1 VDSILEST
9 IVRQVSD
16 IGIVIVLAAAVATA
30 VVAIALSRRR
40 AAGAGG
46 DGGIDFVNAALA
58 AVYLVLLAFNV
69 VVCWERIDGLNGDIR
84 TEAGDLRTLA
94 GLTGDLPAPVDDKV
108 RAAATDYAHAVLNRE
123 WPATGEPLNAAAAI
137 PIARARQA
145 LAAVPD
151 GETPAAKARDQA
163 SDVLD
168 DLTKTRQDRI
178 TSSAHGLPWI
188 LSAVLALLTLV
199 QLVTPLALG
208 LRPGLAGALLAGVN
222 TAVVVAGLLF
232 VLDLNTPYSGVQAVD
247 RNPLHAAARSL
258 GEGPS

>member
-1 VDSILEST
+1 M
-9 IVRQVSD
+9 
-16 IGIVIVLAAAVATA
+16 GIVIVLAAAVASAA
-30 VVAIALSRRR
+30 VAFLLSRRR
-40 AAGAGG
+40 AGDEGG
-46 DGGIDFVNAALA
+46 GGVDFVNAALA

-69 VVCWERIDGLNGDIR
+69 VVCWERVDGLNGDVR
-84 TEAGDLRTLA
+84 TEAGDVRALA
-94 GLTGDLPAPVDDKV
+94 GLSDDLPAPVGDKV

-123 WPATGEPLNAAAAI
+123 WPAAGEPLNADAAI

-151 GETPAAKARDQA
+151 GDTPAAKASDQA

-178 TSSAHGLPWI
+178 TSSAHGLPWV
-188 LSAVLALLTLV
+188 LTAVLVLLTAV
-199 QLVTPLALG
+199 QVVTPLALG
-208 LRPGLAGALLAGVN
+208 IRPGLAGALLGAVN

-247 RNPLHAAARSL
+247 RNPLHAAAQSL
-258 GEGPS
+258 AGGPA

>member
-1 VDSILEST
+1 M
-9 IVRQVSD
+9 
-16 IGIVIVLAAAVATA
+16 GIVIVLAAAVATA
-30 VVAIALSRRR
+30 VVAILLGRRR
-40 AAGAGG
+40 AAGESGG
-46 DGGIDFVNAALA
+46 GVDFVNAALA

-84 TEAGDLRTLA
+84 TEAGDVRALA
-94 GLTGDLPAPVDDKV
+94 GLTGDLPAPVGDQV
-108 RAAATDYAHAVLNRE
+108 RADATDYAHAVLDRE

-137 PIARARQA
+137 PIVKARQA
-145 LAAVPD
+145 LATVP
-151 GETPAAKARDQA
+151 GEDTPAAKARDQA

-168 DLTKTRQDRI
+168 DLTETRQDRI

-188 LSAVLALLTLV
+188 LNAVLALLTVV

-208 LRPGLAGALLAGVN
+208 LRRGLVGALLAGVN

-247 RNPLHAAARSL
+247 RTPLHAAARSVA
-258 GEGPS
+258 GGTS

>member
-1 VDSILEST
+1 
-9 IVRQVSD
+9 VSF
-16 IGIVIVLAAAVATA
+16 IGILIVLAAALATA
-30 VVAIALSRRR
+30 VVAILLSRRR
-40 AAGAGG
+40 AGGEGGGGA
-46 DGGIDFVNAALA
+46 DFVNATLA

-69 VVCWERIDGLNGDIR
+69 VVAWERIDGLNGDIR

-94 GLTGDLPAPVDDKV
+94 ALADDLPAPVGDEV
-108 RAAATDYAHAVLNRE
+108 RADATAYAHAVLDRE

-145 LAAVPD
+145 LATVPAGD
-151 GETPAAKARDQA
+151 TPGAKAADQA

-168 DLTKTRQDRI
+168 SLTGTRQDRI

-188 LSAVLALLTLV
+188 LNAVLALLTVV
-199 QLVTPLALG
+199 QIVTPLALG
-208 LRPGLAGALLAGVN
+208 IRPGLTGALLAGVN

-247 RNPLHAAARSL
+247 RTPLHAAARSL
-258 GEGPS
+258 AGGPS

>member
-1 VDSILEST
+1 M
-9 IVRQVSD
+9 
-16 IGIVIVLAAAVATA
+16 GIVIVLAAAMATA
-30 VVAIALSRRR
+30 VVAILLSRRR
-40 AAGAGG
+40 AAGEDG
-46 DGGIDFVNAALA
+46 DGVDFVNAALA

-69 VVCWERIDGLNGDIR
+69 VVCWERIDGLNSDIR

-94 GLTGDLPAPVDDKV
+94 GLTDDLPAPVGVKV
-108 RAAATDYAHAVLNRE
+108 RVAATDYAHAVLDRE
-123 WPATGEPLNAAAAI
+123 WPAAGEPLNADAAI
-137 PIARARQA
+137 PITRARQA

-151 GETPAAKARDQA
+151 GDTPASKARDQA

-208 LRPGLAGALLAGVN
+208 LRPGLPGALLAGVN